1 MQWLPGLRACSPCVM
16 QEMMGDS
23 SIPPASPEP
32 GGTSEPRKQPSAA
45 ANPKRRVY
53 KDTTKRDRL
62 ISLLVASMVVV
73 FIVFAVLE
81 MSKGY
86 RGVTGVIT
94 EKRFIAEPETRLT
107 VGQGGLQKRELAGTY
122 FFIVHVDRDGR
133 DYTIRVPKEQ
143 YDAKAEGDEY
153 YFVRPPGQV
162 DAN

>member
-1 MQWLPGLRACSPCVM
+1 
-16 QEMMGDS
+16 MGDS
-23 SIPPASPEP
+23 PTPPASPEP
-32 GGTSEPRKQPSAA
+32 EGTSEAKSQPTAV
-45 ANPKRRVY
+45 PKRRVY

-62 ISLLVASMVVV
+62 ISLLIASVVMV

-107 VGQGGLQKRELAGTY
+107 VGQGGLQKRELDGTY
-122 FFIVHVDRDGR
+122 YFIVHVERDDR
-133 DYTIRVPKEQ
+133 DYTIRVPKAQ
-143 YDAKAEGDEY
+143 FDAKEEGDEY
-153 YFVRPPGQV
+153 YFVRPPDQV